1 MENKTIKEMFKGFYQ
16 LSEEDFSEIWEHGT
30 FVFDTNVLLNLYRY
44 KNETSTAIIEII
56 KNLGDRVWVP
66 HHVLLEF
73 HRNRLEV
80 IADQNKKVND
90 IKKSIED
97 SIKGIE
103 NKSSELQ
110 LEKRHNEI
118 DPQNFLSKFRELE
131 KTVLDELEK
140 VTLRQLNNSFDDNI
154 LCNITEIFEGKVGCP
169 PEHQDWLDAIFK
181 DGDERAENEIPPSF
195 KDIQKAKKSNAKSIP
210 YTHNLL
216 KYQHGY
222 GDLIIWMQIIEHA
235 KKENKKNIV
244 FITDDK
250 KEDWMQIISS
260 NGSKVIGPRPELVSE
275 ICNKANVEK
284 FHIYN
289 TESFLK
295 FAEKYLQTEIK
306 EAAIKDVKNTYYEI
320 NSFEKNKYF
329 DLIEENIKVRDSTL
343 VNQFNL
349 PKELFYS
356 ISDRGSD
363 IIEEWLENK
372 YSYIKKGSNGLYDF
386 YGFDPNDS
394 IIPVIIKF
402 STGVRLRD
410 LPLILER
417 LMLDYK
423 NGNKFKKY
431 HIVLVMNY
439 FMNDSIGVDAIY
451 SMIKK
456 DIRKY
461 NENFEDYLFH
471 FDIDITVGFIDKES
485 KKFETMID
493 YEFGI

>member
-1 MENKTIKEMFKGFYQ
+1 
-16 LSEEDFSEIWEHGT
+16 
-30 FVFDTNVLLNLYRY
+30 
-44 KNETSTAIIEII
+44 
-56 KNLGDRVWVP
+56 
-66 HHVLLEF
+66 
-73 HRNRLEV
+73 
-80 IADQNKKVND
+80 
-90 IKKSIED
+90 
-97 SIKGIE
+97 
-103 NKSSELQ
+103 
-110 LEKRHNEI
+110 
-118 DPQNFLSKFRELE
+118 
-131 KTVLDELEK
+131 
-140 VTLRQLNNSFDDNI
+140 
-154 LCNITEIFEGKVGCP
+154 
-169 PEHQDWLDAIFK
+169 
-181 DGDERAENEIPPSF
+181 
-195 KDIQKAKKSNAKSIP
+195 
-210 YTHNLL
+210 
-216 KYQHGY
+216 
-222 GDLIIWMQIIEHA
+222 MQI
-235 KKENKKNIV
+235 V
-244 FITDDK
+244 
-250 KEDWMQIISS
+250 SS

-320 NSFEKNKYF
+320 NSFEKDKYF
-329 DLIEENIKVRDSTL
+329 DLIEETIKVQDSTL

-356 ISDRGSD
+356 LSNRGSD

-386 YGFDPNDS
+386 YGFDPKDS

-402 STGVRLRD
+402 STGIRLHD

-439 FMNDSIGVDAIY
+439 FINDSIGVDAIY

-461 NENFEDYLFH
+461 NEKFEDYLFH